1 MRICFHGTNKEAA
14 GRRKWRTTEM
24 SINRTGGGSNKF
36 SGKARERAFWR
47 KANGYYCDGGLGKR
61 AILMRFKRYI
71 RRERGEI
78 VHDVGWAFQIGRC
91 VFRYNRQDSYN
102 GFCFEWG
109 SPHYRIH

>member
-1 MRICFHGTNKEAA
+1 
-14 GRRKWRTTEM
+14 
-24 SINRTGGGSNKF
+24 
-36 SGKARERAFWR
+36 
-47 KANGYYCDGGLGKR
+47 
-61 AILMRFKRYI
+61 LMRFKRYI